1 MPLLLL
7 LMATCSVVL
16 AWSDMPFKRQPP
28 DCGQFGNC
36 TTCTGKGGCGWCL
49 QPTGNSLLNGSCV
62 PGEDSGPTNFLTCS
76 RWFYQD
82 CHNLTECEAATC
94 GDCADLSGCGWCASS
109 KFCLPGNSTGPN
121 EDHLAV
127 CAKPYWIWGKANC
140 PLEPTVTPSQSPS
153 HSPSASPS
161 PSISPSASASPS
173 ASPSSSASATPS
185 PSASPDLCPTLG
197 TNCTTCVAGAQCLW
211 CPTSKACF
219 NSTRSPGQCQGEATN
234 ECYDEYCANFTKCA
248 DCTKQTVCGWCNYT
262 KCVAGSH
269 LRPDRGSCLAYQYGS
284 CAAIPC
290 PQFADCAACT
300 QPGNTHCA
308 WCDPSLKCLPIA
320 NPPPKPGDAE
330 CPSNWFYGE
339 CPAPV
344 DCGMY
349 RSCAECTDFNS
360 HCFWC
365 TESGMG
371 SCSSYSRGGAVCM
384 RDPSKCH
391 LPPHKPSGGD
401 DSLGGGAIAGIVI
414 GSVCAAGIIPAAGF
428 LWYRFY
434 YSRRHYYA
442 TLA

>member
-1 MPLLLL
+1 MKMSGRGAATGLPLLLL

-16 AWSDMPFKRQPP
+16 AWSDN
-28 DCGQFGNC
+28 CGQFGNC

-153 HSPSASPS
+153 HSPSASAS

-173 ASPSSSASATPS
+173 ASPSSSPSATPS

-344 DCGMY
+344 DCGMH
-349 RSCAECTDFNS
+349 RFQ
-360 HCFWC
+360 
-365 TESGMG
+365 
-371 SCSSYSRGGAVCM
+371 
-384 RDPSKCH
+384 
-391 LPPHKPSGGD
+391 LPLLLVHRERNGLLLLIFPRRGGD